1 VRHAIAQHLPLGS
14 GAVERLC
21 TSLIAAGLKY
31 AGMRWAPARAQS
43 VSCIMPDAT
52 GCHLDAE
59 GGMMQRDGTPLLGW
73 SRTDVY
79 RGTGEQAMKNL
90 GDMAKRFLQEHA
102 QGPQP
107 QQEQPYTPQPQPPSY
122 SGPGQQPQIY
132 GGRPRPY
139 YPGEPPDLQS
149 QERGSRPTLMRGVVP
164 PNPYYTPPRGY
175 QPQGSLPQGPYPQPA
190 QQPPYSPPQY
200 PAQGYPPQGY
210 PPQQQGGGLL
220 GGMGG
225 GLLSGLAGGV
235 VGSIIGNEIFG
246 HHDRDDVTQPRD
258 EIINNYYEGQPQA
271 PPDPNAGY
279 DPGYDPTADADAGG
293 WDSFGGDSGG
303 DWSGGDGGGW

>member
-1 VRHAIAQHLPLGS
+1 
-14 GAVERLC
+14 
-21 TSLIAAGLKY
+21 
-31 AGMRWAPARAQS
+31 
-43 VSCIMPDAT
+43 
-52 GCHLDAE
+52 
-59 GGMMQRDGTPLLGW
+59 
-73 SRTDVY
+73 
-79 RGTGEQAMKNL
+79 MKNL
-90 GDMAKRFLQEHA
+90 GDMAKRFLQEHT

-107 QQEQPYTPQPQPPSY
+107 QQEQPYTLQPEPPGY

-139 YPGEPPDLQS
+139 SPGEPPDLQS
-149 QERGSRPTLMRGVVP
+149 QERGSRPTLTRGVIP

-175 QPQGSLPQGPYPQPA
+175 EPQGAAPQAQQSPYPP
-190 QQPPYSPPQY
+190 SQY

-210 PPQQQGGGLL
+210 PPQQQGGGGLL

-246 HHDRDDVTQPRD
+246 HHDRDATQPRE
-258 EIINNYYEGQPQA
+258 EIINNYDEGQPQA
-271 PPDPNAGY
+271 PPDPIVGYDPNAAGVYDQNAGYDPNVGYDLGSDPNAGY
-279 DPGYDPTADADAGG
+279 DPGYDPTVDADAGG
-293 WDSFGGDSGG
+293 WDTFGGDSG